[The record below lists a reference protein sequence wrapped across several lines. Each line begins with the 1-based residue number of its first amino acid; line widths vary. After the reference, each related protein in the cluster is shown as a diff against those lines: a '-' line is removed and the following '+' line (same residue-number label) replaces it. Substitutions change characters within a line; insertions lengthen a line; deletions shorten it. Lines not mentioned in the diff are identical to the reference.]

1 MIKTINIM
9 KEEKVIIIHPGET
22 LQEELLKPYKISV
35 EELAQAIKVQPEIV
49 KELVEKKRDLDKDLA
64 TRLALYFDMSPKF
77 WLGLQ
82 HDYEESCLDNLQISL
97 RKEIVPRVNT
107 SSHA

>member
-1 MIKTINIM
+1 M

-64 TRLALYFDMSPKF
+64 TRLALYFDMSPEF
-77 WLGLQ
+77 WLDIQ
-82 HDYEESCLDNLQISL
+82 HDYEQDCIEELSNCL
-97 RKEIVPRVNT
+97 RKEITPRASV
-107 SSHA
+107 

>member
-1 MIKTINIM
+1 M

-35 EELAQAIKVQPEIV
+35 EELAQTIKVQPEIV

-64 TRLALYFDMSPKF
+64 TRLALYFDMSPEF
-77 WLGLQ
+77 WLDIQ
-82 HDYEESCLDNLQISL
+82 HDYEQDCIEELSNCL
-97 RKEIVPRVNT
+97 RKEITPRASV
-107 SSHA
+107 

>member
-64 TRLALYFDMSPKF
+64 TRLALYFDMSPEF
-77 WLGLQ
+77 WLDIQ
-82 HDYEESCLDNLQISL
+82 HDYEQDCIEELSNCL
-97 RKEIVPRVNT
+97 RKEITPRASV
-107 SSHA
+107 